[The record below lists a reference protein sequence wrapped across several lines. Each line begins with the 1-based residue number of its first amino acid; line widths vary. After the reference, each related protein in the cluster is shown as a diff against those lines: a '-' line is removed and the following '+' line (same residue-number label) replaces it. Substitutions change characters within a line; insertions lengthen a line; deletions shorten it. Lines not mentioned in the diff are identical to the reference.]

1 MGIQFKYMHCPSCIM
16 ERKSH
21 KNRLKEKADKKLKL
35 RHQLGST
42 IQFILIFSILNLLF
56 IIQKIILI

>member
-21 KNRLKEKADKKLKL
+21 KNRLKGRPIKIETEAPARK
-35 RHQLGST
+35 HN
-42 IQFILIFSILNLLF
+42 SIYFNF
-56 IIQKIILI
+56 